1 MGTPTA
7 DDCSYVT
14 DTKAITYLKSFNEI
28 ERIDLKDKYP
38 GASPEAIDL
47 LNRMLQFNPFFR
59 ISVTDA
65 LEHPLFVKI
74 RKPHKEM
81 ASENQVSLDFENE
94 TLDKEKLRHL
104 FVQLILEYK
113 DMGEKKMKVI
123 A

>member
-1 MGTPTA
+1 M
-7 DDCSYVT
+7 
-14 DTKAITYLKSFNEI
+14 
-28 ERIDLKDKYP
+28 KDKYP
-38 GASPEAIDL
+38 GASLEAIDL

-59 ISVTDA
+59 ISVNDA

-81 ASENQVSLDFENE
+81 ASENQVSLDFEND